1 MEFEWEEKKRAL
13 NLLKHRLDFADAP
26 LLIAVPHL
34 MEPTH
39 PGTDAARFRVIGRVG
54 SLYLT
59 LIFTPRGE
67 AWRIMSFRRARDG
80 ERRRHQALHG

>member
-1 MEFEWEEKKRAL
+1 MEFEWDEKKRAL
-13 NLLKHRLDFADAP
+13 NLLKHKLDFADAP
-26 LLIAVPHL
+26 LLIAAPYL

-39 PGTDAARFRVIGRVG
+39 PGTDSARFRAIGRVG